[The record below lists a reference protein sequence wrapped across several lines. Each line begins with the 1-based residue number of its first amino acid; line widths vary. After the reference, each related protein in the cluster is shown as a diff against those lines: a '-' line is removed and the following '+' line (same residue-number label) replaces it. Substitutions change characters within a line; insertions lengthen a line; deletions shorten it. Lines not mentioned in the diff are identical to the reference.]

1 MNFRG
6 VAFCFL
12 LFFLFFSAFVVCR
25 LWNLV
30 PRSEVGGRVLLLN
43 LLWLCDEDE
52 AGLLNGGK
60 MRLVRGGDKYLTMT
74 KVKHSG
80 FLT

>member
-1 MNFRG
+1 
-6 VAFCFL
+6 L
-12 LFFLFFSAFVVCR
+12 LFFYFSLSLLFAGYGIWCVVFHGISMPI
-25 LWNLV
+25 L
-30 PRSEVGGRVLLLN
+30 EVGGGVLLPN